1 VELGNDIVAIG
12 KVTVAAS
19 TPSLAFSCELALEE
33 EFITGRVLGGNIVS
47 SPRPVGLEVSDGLV
61 AFGESCLPASQEA
74 TVGIGVFPLVL
85 GLNREHAI
93 ATSSSSA
100 TTDARDFKF
109 NDRPQ
114 LHHLSLDDLHTL
126 VGDPWEAIIGLGLH
140 GFEDAREIGGGDS
153 IGSGSGSGRAQPGL
167 DLALTCQHGPNGDQQ
182 TFLLARGEHTL

>member
-1 VELGNDIVAIG
+1 MLVELGNDIVAIG

-85 GLNREHAI
+85 GLNREHAT
-93 ATSSSSA
+93 ATSSSST
-100 TTDARDFKF
+100 TTDARDF

-114 LHHLSLDDLHTL
+114 LHNLSLDDLHPL
-126 VGDPWEAIIGLGLH
+126 VRDPREAIIGLGLH
-140 GFEDAREIGGGDS
+140 GFEDAREIGCGNS

-167 DLALTCQHGPNGDQQ
+167 DLALVHQHGPNGDEQ